1 MENTVNNHKIL
12 AAINIDEKLLKNGFN
27 FIANEPELN
36 NLNQ

>member
-12 AAINIDEKLLKNGFN
+12 AAMNIDENVLENGFN

>member
-1 MENTVNNHKIL
+1 MENTGNNHKIL